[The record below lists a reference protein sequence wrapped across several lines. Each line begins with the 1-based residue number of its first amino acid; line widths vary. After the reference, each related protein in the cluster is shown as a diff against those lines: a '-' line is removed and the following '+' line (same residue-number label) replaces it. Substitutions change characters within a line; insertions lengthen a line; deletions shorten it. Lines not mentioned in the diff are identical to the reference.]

1 MKIGIKIYIAIV
13 LLLILLHVII
23 KTIYGINYISYML
36 GICTCNLLDI
46 LYFKI
51 INKKNKE

>member
-1 MKIGIKIYIAIV
+1 MKIGIKIYIVIV
-13 LLLILLHVII
+13 ILLILLHVIV

-36 GICTCNLLDI
+36 GICTCSLLDI
-46 LYFKI
+46 LYLKN